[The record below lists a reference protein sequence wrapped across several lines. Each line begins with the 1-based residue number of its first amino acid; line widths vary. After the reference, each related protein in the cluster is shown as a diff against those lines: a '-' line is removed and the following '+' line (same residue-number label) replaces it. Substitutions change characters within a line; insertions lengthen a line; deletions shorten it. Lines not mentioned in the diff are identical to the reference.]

1 MEFYDYATQ
10 VKKNQEA
17 INRIV
22 SEGEEQVVENN
33 ECSTNVEPPQTITD
47 SSSSVI
53 TISDESDSDC
63 NDPVAISN
71 DELNAD
77 DSSHS
82 TKSHTDASKQNVTE
96 TFSCPRCNESFRL
109 KSFLAKHIKSHVDCS
124 ACGIS
129 FTNRASMREHMRE
142 THSSDKIV
150 ICEICGK
157 QFRSKKNLKQHM
169 EAYHIVKPVEILECE
184 FCNKKFNQSATL
196 RSHVKAIH
204 TEAGRSFAC
213 DKCPKVFP
221 NSRGLR
227 AHKIQC
233 HVECRYC
240 CSICQ
245 KQFKH
250 GKSYKEH
257 MAAHT
262 GITLYECDV
271 CGHGFNSNANM
282 YAHRKRKHPVE
293 WKEKKTKRLISKQ
306 INNELSV

>member
-1 MEFYDYATQ
+1 MQ
-10 VKKNQEA
+10 SKKYHMK
-17 INRIV
+17 
-22 SEGEEQVVENN
+22 G
-33 ECSTNVEPPQTITD
+33 
-47 SSSSVI
+47 
-53 TISDESDSDC
+53 
-63 NDPVAISN
+63 
-71 DELNAD
+71 
-77 DSSHS
+77 
-82 TKSHTDASKQNVTE
+82 SKKQ
-96 TFSCPRCNESFRL
+96 SILCLRL
-109 KSFLAKHIKSHVDCS
+109 
-124 ACGIS
+124 
-129 FTNRASMREHMRE
+129 RASMREHMRE

-169 EAYHIVKPVEILECE
+169 EAYHI
-184 FCNKKFNQSATL
+184 
-196 RSHVKAIH
+196 
-204 TEAGRSFAC
+204 
-213 DKCPKVFP
+213 
-221 NSRGLR
+221 
-227 AHKIQC
+227 C